1 MPRVPNADGCALH
14 ARLENRFHI
23 SGCVL
28 LARDS
33 PERTDYGNAVA
44 T

>member
-1 MPRVPNADGCALH
+1 MLMDAPLH